1 VPNAVPYGTALLHCQ
16 NMPTRRQE
24 RVSERIHEEISAL
37 LQREMRDPRL
47 ANVTVT
53 GVEVSPDLKN
63 ASVFVSALGDRE
75 ARAAALQGLQ
85 HASSY
90 VRWQLAQRLQLRYTP
105 ELRFELDES
114 WQRGARI
121 DELLEQVHHGNADEE
136 SPDTEPENESDSG

>member
-1 VPNAVPYGTALLHCQ
+1 
-16 NMPTRRQE
+16 MPTRRQE

-37 LQREMRDPRL
+37 LQREMGDPRL

-53 GVEVSPDLKN
+53 GVEVSPDLKM
-63 ASVFVSALGDRE
+63 ASIFISALGDRE

-90 VRWQLAQRLQLRYTP
+90 VRWQLAQRIQLRYTP
-105 ELRFELDES
+105 ELLFELDES

-121 DELLEQVHHGNADEE
+121 DELLEQVQNDDALEE
-136 SPDTEPENESDSG
+136 SPGAEPEDASSSG

>member
-1 VPNAVPYGTALLHCQ
+1 
-16 NMPTRRQE
+16 MPTRRQE

-37 LQREMRDPRL
+37 LQREMGDPRL

-53 GVEVSPDLKN
+53 GVEVSPDLKM
-63 ASVFVSALGDRE
+63 ASIFISALGDRE

-90 VRWQLAQRLQLRYTP
+90 VRWQLAQRIQLRYTP
-105 ELRFELDES
+105 ELLFELDES

-121 DELLEQVHHGNADEE
+121 DELLEQVHHDDALEE
-136 SPDTEPENESDSG
+136 SPGAEPEDASSSG

>member
-1 VPNAVPYGTALLHCQ
+1 
-16 NMPTRRQE
+16 MPTRRQE

-37 LQREMRDPRL
+37 LQREMGDPRL

-53 GVEVSPDLKN
+53 GVEVSPDLKM
-63 ASVFVSALGDRE
+63 ASIFISALGDRE

-90 VRWQLAQRLQLRYTP
+90 VRWQLAQRIQLRYTP

-121 DELLEQVHHGNADEE
+121 DELLEQVHHDDALEE
-136 SPDTEPENESDSG
+136 SPGAEPEDASSSG